1 MSCPNCENPVIS
13 SYDYCPKCGAW
24 LLAGP
29 PLSYRPSAN
38 YTTQRMR
45 PQPAMYPANSQ
56 MKDEN
61 LAFVLEVIPGLFG
74 FLGIGHI
81 YSGNITRGVVLLVCY
96 WLFVTME
103 LGLMF
108 VGVGFCLTP
117 ANLILPLLSALWVK
131 REMEGQTPARLS
143 L

>member
-1 MSCPNCENPVIS
+1 
-13 SYDYCPKCGAW
+13 
-24 LLAGP
+24 
-29 PLSYRPSAN
+29 
-38 YTTQRMR
+38 
-45 PQPAMYPANSQ
+45 MYPANST

-81 YSGNITRGVVLLVCY
+81 YSGNITRGLLLLVGY
-96 WLFVTME
+96 WLFVSTE
-103 LGLMF
+103 LVLMF
-108 VGVGFCLTP
+108 LAVGFCLTP

-131 REMEGQTPARLS
+131 REMEGRTPVRLP